1 MAKRRGRRAPVR
13 EVDPLDEYS
22 TWNIRVA
29 IVFFYW
35 AILASLVFVIG
46 VWGSV
51 LGALMEAGKWEE
63 FTQFDISAQVMIW
76 AGVVVGHM
84 FLLVMFYILF
94 KGGKLRLLKVLFKD
108 RKIAKKYEDYQT
120 LRLLI
125 AVTLLSVYV
134 FIVALF
140 IFVLPGPFFA
150 MLGQAWVN
158 FITSLNLGNWV
169 LFIGIIMY
177 ISLIVVFIMFVL
189 WNHGVFWVLK
199 KVKRI
204 EEEDEIKEQIKV
216 EKLQK
221 ADEDTLH
228 DVYHKETGK
237 NAMYRGKETKGYM
250 KWKTDRIGKE

>member
-1 MAKRRGRRAPVR
+1 
-13 EVDPLDEYS
+13 
-22 TWNIRVA
+22 
-29 IVFFYW
+29 
-35 AILASLVFVIG
+35 
-46 VWGSV
+46 
-51 LGALMEAGKWEE
+51 MEAGKWEE

>member
-51 LGALMEAGKWEE
+51 LGALMETGNM
-63 FTQFDISAQVMIW
+63 DIFLGWDVSAQIMIW

-108 RKIAKKYEDYQT
+108 RKIAKKFEDFQT

-140 IFVLPGPFFA
+140 IFDLPGPSF
-150 MLGQAWVN
+150 
-158 FITSLNLGNWV
+158 
-169 LFIGIIMY
+169 
-177 ISLIVVFIMFVL
+177 
-189 WNHGVFWVLK
+189 
-199 KVKRI
+199 
-204 EEEDEIKEQIKV
+204 
-216 EKLQK
+216 
-221 ADEDTLH
+221 
-228 DVYHKETGK
+228 
-237 NAMYRGKETKGYM
+237 
-250 KWKTDRIGKE
+250 